1 MALITGC
8 GMPLLLN
15 ACRVLHNLNDRYRRI
30 FLRTAGG
37 DRDVA
42 AEHAEIAR
50 LAVARDVEAACARL
64 CDSAAG
70 FRTGVDLECMAW
82 RRVAASLPDAVRIV
96 MDAGRPKVASWRTRC
111 TCRGRAARRAIS
123 GAFPPA

>member
-1 MALITGC
+1 
-8 GMPLLLN
+8 MPLLLN

-30 FLRTAGG
+30 FLRKAGG
-37 DRDVA
+37 DRDDPG
-42 AEHAEIAR
+42 EHAEIAR
-50 LAVARDVEAACARL
+50 WRAVARDVEAACARL
-64 CDSAAG
+64 CASAAG
-70 FRTGVDLECMAW
+70 FRTGVDLQCMAW
-82 RRVAASLPDAVRIV
+82 RRVAASLPDAVRIA